1 MDKHLGK
8 DIANLVA
15 RESFLKDNCDKVE
28 EKGYMKPYTPEEL
41 QQRKEELANASI
53 EIAEIEQEAK
63 EAAAHYKGK
72 LKPLKETRARMVGDI
87 KSKSEYV
94 KELCYKFVDQEARE
108 TGYYNKEGDLIESR
122 PATAEELQPTFFM
135 NPNFINNTAKDGTND

>member
-8 DIANLVA
+8 DIENLVA
-15 RESFLKDNCDKVE
+15 REAFLKDNCDKVE

-72 LKPLKETRARMVGDI
+72 LKPLKKTRARMVGDI

-108 TGYYNKEGDLIESR
+108 TGYYNREGDLIESR
-122 PATAEELQPTFFM
+122 PATADEMQPTLFAVRGF
-135 NPNFINNTAKDGTND
+135 NQADKTGTND

>member
-8 DIANLVA
+8 DIENLVA

-122 PATAEELQPTFFM
+122 PATADELQTTLFGVIR
-135 NPNFINNTAKDGTND
+135 NQESQKTGTDN

>member
-8 DIANLVA
+8 DIENLVA
-15 RESFLKDNCDKVE
+15 REAFLKDNCDKVE

-41 QQRKEELANASI
+41 QQRKKELANASI

-122 PATAEELQPTFFM
+122 PATADELQTTLFGVIR
-135 NPNFINNTAKDGTND
+135 NQESQKTGTDN

>member
-1 MDKHLGK
+1 MEKHLGK

-63 EAAAHYKGK
+63 EAAAHYKGM

-122 PATAEELQPTFFM
+122 PATADELQPTLFGVIR
-135 NPNFINNTAKDGTND
+135 NQESHNTGTDN

>member
-28 EKGYMKPYTPEEL
+28 KKGYMKPYTPEEL
-41 QQRKEELANASI
+41 QGHKEKLANVSI
-53 EIAEIEQEAK
+53 EIAEIEAEMKQVQAE
-63 EAAAHYKGK
+63 YKGR
-72 LKPLKETRARMVGDI
+72 LKPLKETRANMVSNI
-87 KSKSEYV
+87 KAKAEYV
-94 KELCYKFVDQEARE
+94 TEPCYRFTDRE
-108 TGYYNKEGDLIESR
+108 EKQTGYYNANGDLVELR
-122 PATAEELQPTFFM
+122 PATAEELQPTLFM